1 MAEEISTAIDS
12 TTLADDLAAFA
23 SGRLIDTGGPVG
35 AVAFDPNDRG
45 RALGDG
51 RTVSGWSVFVGDET
65 EEELED
71 PERIRL
77 PSLTAVL
84 EQDPSVAEVIDAH
97 DGTPGYWS
105 RGEDGAWQRVLP

>member
-1 MAEEISTAIDS
+1 MTDEISTAIDS
-12 TTLADDLAAFA
+12 TTLADDLAVFA
-23 SGRLIDTGGPVG
+23 SGRLIDTGAQVG
-35 AVAFDPNDRG
+35 AIGFEPADRG

-77 PSLTAVL
+77 PTLAHVL
-84 EQDPSVAEVIDAH
+84 EQDPSIAEVIDDH
-97 DGTPGYWS
+97 DGTPAHWT
-105 RGEDGAWQRVLP
+105 READTWRRVHP